1 MSQPGRQ
8 LVSPHPPGAPA
19 VSRGRRAAR
28 VLWALLPLLT
38 LGFAAGPVFW
48 YAAARLRSWV
58 PTACGFGYLAA
69 TVTGFT
75 LESTS
80 YNVTTPLSV
89 AGAWIWLP
97 VVPVVSCAH
106 AFVIRRRV
114 FDRPPLY
121 ATADFAAGQSARRDQ
136 ARKLLARNPELARK
150 LAIGRPDLSLD
161 RFDDGGLLDVNHV
174 PAEFFVTAL
183 GFDGETADRITGTRE
198 SLGRFDSAR
207 ELAIQADLPYDLID
221 NVKDRLLFL

>member
-1 MSQPGRQ
+1 M
-8 LVSPHPPGAPA
+8 
-19 VSRGRRAAR
+19 
-28 VLWALLPLLT
+28 
-38 LGFAAGPVFW
+38 
-48 YAAARLRSWV
+48 
-58 PTACGFGYLAA
+58 
-69 TVTGFT
+69 
-75 LESTS
+75 
-80 YNVTTPLSV
+80 
-89 AGAWIWLP
+89 WLP

-183 GFDGETADRITGTRE
+183 GFDRETADRITGTRE

-207 ELAIQADLPYDLID
+207 DLAIQADLPYDLID